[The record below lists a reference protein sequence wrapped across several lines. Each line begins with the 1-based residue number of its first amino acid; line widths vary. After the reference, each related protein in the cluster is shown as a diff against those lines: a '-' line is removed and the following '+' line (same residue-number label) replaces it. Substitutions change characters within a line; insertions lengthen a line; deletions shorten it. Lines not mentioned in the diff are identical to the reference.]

1 MYPVGDG
8 GAAAAYPDE
17 AVESVDGGELK
28 AQTEEVKREDAENIH
43 LIKEHSGQMQ
53 KQETFSVVCI

>member
-1 MYPVGDG
+1 MHVYPVCDG
-8 GAAAAYPDE
+8 VVAAAYPDE

-43 LIKEHSGQMQ
+43 LTKEHSQTRFHLFAF
-53 KQETFSVVCI
+53 EL